1 MNRDEKPAL
10 LIVDMVKDNLDESRG
25 YPITSLA
32 RRIVGPINDLIG
44 VFRQQGWPVVFP
56 TDAYHAGD
64 FIFGGRLRPF
74 SLVGTEGARVAD
86 ELDYRADE
94 DLWLPKPRF
103 SAFFGSDLDVW
114 LREREVTL
122 CAVAGIATEY
132 CVLTTVMDAVCHD
145 FKAVFVEDCS
155 ASYSERVHKQTLDLY
170 RRNPLYPLMRV
181 ITSSELVVELL
192 GDSAGVTTLAI
203 PQ

>member
-10 LIVDMVKDNLDESRG
+10 LIVDMVKDNLDESKG
-25 YPITSLA
+25 YPITSFA

-74 SLVGTEGARVAD
+74 SLVGTEGAQVAD

-103 SAFFGSDLDVW
+103 SAFFGSDLDEW
-114 LREREVTL
+114 LRERGVTL

-155 ASYSERVHKQTLDLY
+155 ASYSERIHEQTLDLY

-181 ITSSELVVELL
+181 ITSSELVSEL
-192 GDSAGVTTLAI
+192 V
-203 PQ
+203 PCQ

>member
-1 MNRDEKPAL
+1 MNRNEKPAL
-10 LIVDMVKDNLDESRG
+10 LIIDMVKDNLDESHG

-32 RRIVGPINDLIG
+32 QQIVGPINNLIG
-44 VFRQQGWPVVFP
+44 VFRKEGWPIVFP
-56 TDAYHAGD
+56 TDAYHEGD
-64 FIFGGRLRPF
+64 FIFEGRLRPF
-74 SLVGTEGARVAD
+74 SLVGTEGAEVAD
-86 ELDYRADE
+86 ELDYREDE

-103 SAFFGSDLDVW
+103 SAFFKSDLDEW
-114 LREREVTL
+114 LRERGVTL

-155 ASYSERVHKQTLDLY
+155 TSYSESIHEQTLDLY

-181 ITSSELVVELL
+181 ITSSELVAELL
-192 GDSAGVTTLAI
+192 GDSANE
-203 PQ
+203 

>member
-10 LIVDMVKDNLDESRG
+10 LIVDMVKDNLDESKG
-25 YPITSLA
+25 YPITSFA
-32 RRIVGPINDLIG
+32 KRIVGPINDLIG

-74 SLVGTEGARVAD
+74 SLVGTEGAQVAD

-103 SAFFGSDLDVW
+103 SAFFGSDLDEW
-114 LREREVTL
+114 LRERGVTL
-122 CAVAGIATEY
+122 CAVAGITTEY

-155 ASYSERVHKQTLDLY
+155 ASYSERIHEQTLDLY

-181 ITSSELVVELL
+181 ITSSELVAEL
-192 GDSAGVTTLAI
+192 V
-203 PQ
+203 PCQ